1 MKQDYP
7 EEEKRSFPLDFFI
20 FLKGQE
26 VAQLLFLA
34 NTAINFIVESDFLF
48 IFYLTMN
55 LRQELEARGLLYQMT
70 NENFFD
76 LYEKGGEKFYC
87 GYDPT
92 ADSLHLGHFLTFMAA
107 VNFMK
112 RGNTFVMLIG
122 GAT

>member
-1 MKQDYP
+1 MK
-7 EEEKRSFPLDFFI
+7 
-20 FLKGQE
+20 
-26 VAQLLFLA
+26 
-34 NTAINFIVESDFLF
+34 
-48 IFYLTMN
+48 
-55 LRQELEARGLLYQMT
+55 LREELEARGLLYQMT

-122 GAT
+122 GATWMIGDPTGKTEARAFLGLEELRHNQEAITVQVG